1 MGMKDSVFFYCISEE
16 EEREGKRRGE
26 RERDLKPCSLS
37 HDDDQAIKGR
47 GDGWIKQRERWE
59 VIELDG

>member
-1 MGMKDSVFFYCISEE
+1 MKRKKEKE
-16 EEREGKRRGE
+16 RGEERERE

-59 VIELDG
+59 VVELDG